1 MSAKAGR
8 TLRRA
13 TVTSL
18 RAAKVVGFGAAASF
32 ALGIKRAA
40 EFEDKMADV
49 RKVMEFDTPDGF
61 QNLSTELIEMSKRM
75 PNTAADLAAI
85 AAVAGQSGTAMQ
97 DLTAF
102 TELSAK
108 AATAFGMSAEDTAV
122 SLASIREQLGLT
134 QQELERNAD
143 VTNALANNLN
153 ATEAQVLSFNKRVA
167 ATGKQAGF
175 SNEQTQAF
183 GASMIATGA
192 EAEVAATSFR
202 NMTKALTA
210 GDSASGRQKKAL
222 KLLGTTAKKTAQ
234 NMQKDAV
241 GTVITLL
248 ERLNE
253 LPEASRG
260 AASLDLFGS
269 EARALTPLI
278 TNVDL
283 LRKALG
289 IVNDETK
296 VGNAV
301 NKEYAQRLKTTVE
314 QARIFRNRLDAML
327 IKVGN
332 TALPTINN
340 LFDPVATGVENSIEF
355 MTNKLE
361 NFKQFLDG
369 FFTELGFEGGASDAF
384 GQLAKQLGELF
395 GDGNTDRGEQLGQAF
410 YAGTEAA
417 RELEP
422 ILGSIKESLTA
433 IAALDL
439 PSIDL
444 GITGDMAA
452 GLFTYAAAMT
462 AINIPLKLLTG
473 MKLTPI
479 RALVRTMAK
488 LAGHAGGLGKVAKAL
503 TGIAGAAG
511 AAAAAGGTKP
521 RRRGG
526 RMGRFA
532 RGAGGAIAAGELL
545 DDGQISAANTMAG
558 AGMMAGPAGAA
569 AGYVAGT
576 AIDVGRG
583 IHHAATNKRAQA
595 ALARQRRQQQEENLM
610 GQFVAPSMSNEQ
622 LRAEGAKTTAIAAE
636 QLARIQAILERNKLS
651 NQLEMTPGGKVSA
664 EVTGE
669 VKAELEGKAD
679 VNVHVKVT
687 GPARVTGATV
697 SGTGHVEP
705 SIGTDTTGEAP

>member
-1 MSAKAGR
+1 
-8 TLRRA
+8 
-13 TVTSL
+13 
-18 RAAKVVGFGAAASF
+18 
-32 ALGIKRAA
+32 
-40 EFEDKMADV
+40 
-49 RKVMEFDTPDGF
+49 
-61 QNLSTELIEMSKRM
+61 
-75 PNTAADLAAI
+75 
-85 AAVAGQSGTAMQ
+85 
-97 DLTAF
+97 
-102 TELSAK
+102 
-108 AATAFGMSAEDTAV
+108 
-122 SLASIREQLGLT
+122 
-134 QQELERNAD
+134 
-143 VTNALANNLN
+143 
-153 ATEAQVLSFNKRVA
+153 
-167 ATGKQAGF
+167 
-175 SNEQTQAF
+175 
-183 GASMIATGA
+183 
-192 EAEVAATSFR
+192 
-202 NMTKALTA
+202 
-210 GDSASGRQKKAL
+210 
-222 KLLGTTAKKTAQ
+222 
-234 NMQKDAV
+234 
-241 GTVITLL
+241 
-248 ERLNE
+248 
-253 LPEASRG
+253 
-260 AASLDLFGS
+260 
-269 EARALTPLI
+269 
-278 TNVDL
+278 
-283 LRKALG
+283 
-289 IVNDETK
+289 VNDETK